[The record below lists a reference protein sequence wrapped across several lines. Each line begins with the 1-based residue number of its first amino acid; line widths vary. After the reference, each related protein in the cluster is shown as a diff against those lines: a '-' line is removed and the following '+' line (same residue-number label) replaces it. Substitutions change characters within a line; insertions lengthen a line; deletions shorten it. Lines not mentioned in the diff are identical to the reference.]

1 MILEKFT
8 PPEVKYKSILLF
20 GMPGSGKGTQGLILG
35 QLPGMVHVSCGEIFR
50 KLPRGGELGK
60 EVMAFTSQGNL
71 VPDDLTV
78 RIWGRHLKILELQEF
93 FLPEK
98 NVLIL
103 DGLPRNLDQAKLLA
117 DTLDVVQIFHLDIAD
132 ESKAKD
138 RLKSRALKENRLDD
152 TNDEVIRKRLELYYA
167 ETYETLSFY
176 PKEIVTNI
184 DAAQSPLMVLR
195 DIVNRLAIILPG

>member
-1 MILEKFT
+1 MNLEKFT

-35 QLPGMVHVSCGEIFR
+35 QLPGMLHVSCGEIFR

-78 RIWGRHLKILELQEF
+78 RIWSRHLQILELQEF

-132 ESKAKD
+132 ESKARE

-152 TNDEVIRKRLELYYA
+152 TNDEVIRKRLDLYYA

-184 DAAQSPLMVLR
+184 DAAQSPLLVLR
-195 DIVNRLAIILPG
+195 DIVNRLAEILPG

>member
-1 MILEKFT
+1 MNLEKFT

-35 QLPGMVHVSCGEIFR
+35 QLPGMLHVSCGEIFR

-78 RIWGRHLKILELQEF
+78 RIWSRHLQILELQEF

-132 ESKAKD
+132 ESKARE

-152 TNDEVIRKRLELYYA
+152 TNDEVIRKRLDLYYA

-195 DIVNRLAIILPG
+195 DIVNRLAEILPG